1 MKSTGLVKKIWGV
14 IYPMLIYLGIQ
25 ILLINVI
32 QTVCTAYWYLNGI
45 SSMEEIRSLSVQVLS
60 GKELILTMMS
70 AAITIPILII
80 FMKRDIEHKK
90 AADTFKKYEL
100 SNKWLYLFILP
111 FGFFNMEWANMFVSV
126 LQMFMPKFMIDSY
139 SGAQNAIYG
148 SSLAVQFLAAG
159 FVAPVVEEL
168 IFRGLI
174 YKRLKD
180 IVNIKWAAIL
190 SAVLFGVFHGNWV
203 QAPYAVIIGLV
214 AVFVY
219 EKYKS
224 IAAPI
229 LLHMTANIASIGIS
243 YLAQK
248 INETQNINTQQ
259 FSDWYIL
266 KAISTSMLT
275 FLVLAVITGII
286 INKIVK
292 PKEVG
297 DENIDSSDSML

>member
-1 MKSTGLVKKIWGV
+1 MKSTGLAKKIWGV

-32 QTVCTAYWYLNGI
+32 QTICAVYWYFNGI
-45 SSMEEIRSLSVQVLS
+45 SSMEEIKSLMMQMLS

-70 AAITIPILII
+70 ALITIPILIF
-80 FMKRDIEHKK
+80 FMNRDTEHKK
-90 AADTFKKYEL
+90 TSHTYKKFEL
-100 SNKWLYLFILP
+100 TNRWLYLLILP
-111 FGFFNMEWANMFVSV
+111 FGFFNMEWANMFVSI
-126 LQMFMPKFMIDSY
+126 LQMFMPKFMIESY
-139 SGAQNAIYG
+139 SGAENVIYG
-148 SSLAVQFLAAG
+148 SSVAVQFLAAG
-159 FVAPVVEEL
+159 FAAPVVEEL

-180 IVNIKWAAIL
+180 IVNIRWAAIL

-203 QAPYAVIIGLV
+203 QAPYAIIIGLT

-224 IAAPI
+224 ITAPI
-229 LLHMTANIASIGIS
+229 LLHMTVNIASVGIS
-243 YLAQK
+243 YIAQK
-248 INETQNINTQQ
+248 INETQNISTQQ

-266 KAISTSMLT
+266 EAISTSMFT
-275 FLVLAVITGII
+275 FLVLAVMTGII

-297 DENIDSSDSML
+297 DENINSSDSML